1 PPLCH
6 QCRTRQEP
14 PDAVADG
21 DGADT
26 RISARPA
33 AAAPGRLRHP
43 VRKSAGSARG
53 TDQPAHPP
61 RGAAARHA
69 PPRSGRHVG
78 VCPALPARRPAPADP
93 SCPAHAG
100 RRHAR
105 PAARPVGAYRR
116 ASRSTAGAGRVD
128 PARRMSPGL
137 KPRPEPAQRLCAPHT
152 QPLRFRMRTCVFAFA
167 HRAALAIAT
176 GLLTAG
182 LAVAQPYPGK
192 PVRLIVPF
200 PPGGPT
206 DVASRLVGQQLEA
219 RLQQPVIVENR
230 PGASGSIA
238 ANQLKRAA
246 PDGYTLMM
254 LATPT
259 LFAPF
264 FYKNVGYETPKD
276 FQPVAT
282 VYDLPIVV
290 VVNPQ
295 SLPQVHTLA
304 ELVDYAKARPGELNY
319 ASSGAGSFGHVTMEL
334 LQDVGGFKMQ
344 HVAYKGGVPAITDTI
359 GGQVPMM

>member
-1 PPLCH
+1 
-6 QCRTRQEP
+6 
-14 PDAVADG
+14 
-21 DGADT
+21 
-26 RISARPA
+26 
-33 AAAPGRLRHP
+33 
-43 VRKSAGSARG
+43 
-53 TDQPAHPP
+53 
-61 RGAAARHA
+61 
-69 PPRSGRHVG
+69 
-78 VCPALPARRPAPADP
+78 
-93 SCPAHAG
+93 
-100 RRHAR
+100 
-105 PAARPVGAYRR
+105 
-116 ASRSTAGAGRVD
+116 
-128 PARRMSPGL
+128 
-137 KPRPEPAQRLCAPHT
+137 
-152 QPLRFRMRTCVFAFA
+152 MRTCVFAFA
-167 HRAALAIAT
+167 RRAALAIAA

-319 ASSGAGSFGHVTMEL
+319 ASSGAGSFGHMTMEL

-359 GGQVPMM
+359 GGQVPMMYADLVAALPHIQAGKLRALAVGSPRRVSVLPDVPTISEQGFDGFDAVSWGGLLAPAGTPPAVIDRLDRELQAILADPDVQQKLLNAGTIAHFEPAPAMAGRIASDYQKWGALAREKGMTAE

>member
-1 PPLCH
+1 
-6 QCRTRQEP
+6 
-14 PDAVADG
+14 
-21 DGADT
+21 
-26 RISARPA
+26 
-33 AAAPGRLRHP
+33 
-43 VRKSAGSARG
+43 
-53 TDQPAHPP
+53 
-61 RGAAARHA
+61 
-69 PPRSGRHVG
+69 
-78 VCPALPARRPAPADP
+78 
-93 SCPAHAG
+93 
-100 RRHAR
+100 
-105 PAARPVGAYRR
+105 
-116 ASRSTAGAGRVD
+116 
-128 PARRMSPGL
+128 
-137 KPRPEPAQRLCAPHT
+137 
-152 QPLRFRMRTCVFAFA
+152 MRTCVFAFA
-167 HRAALAIAT
+167 RRAALAIAT

-319 ASSGAGSFGHVTMEL
+319 ASSGAGSFGHMTMEL

-359 GGQVPMM
+359 GGQVSMMYADLVAALPHIQAGKLRALAVGSPRRVSVLPDVPTISEQGFDGFDAVSWGGLLAPAGTPPAVIDRLDRELQAILADPDVQQKLLNAGTIAHFEPAPAMAGRIASDYQKWGALAREKGMTAE